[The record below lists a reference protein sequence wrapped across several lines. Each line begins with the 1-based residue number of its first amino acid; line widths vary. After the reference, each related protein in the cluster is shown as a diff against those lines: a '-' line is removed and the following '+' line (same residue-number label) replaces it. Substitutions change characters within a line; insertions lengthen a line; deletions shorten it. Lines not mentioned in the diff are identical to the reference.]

1 LKGSSSLFG
10 LNRISQLCRELEQL
24 ADLNITPGQTPLA
37 TDLFEAF
44 EAAESVL
51 KAELQQLKKTEI

>member
-1 LKGSSSLFG
+1 M
-10 LNRISQLCRELEQL
+10 EQL

-37 TDLFEAF
+37 TDLFDAF

-51 KAELQQLKKTEI
+51 KAELQRLKKAEL